1 MLFDVYDIDGTGEVG
16 VQELLHFVARES
28 QELLNAAQF
37 TKELF
42 YNVLDRNTDGVVTQD
57 EFLEALLMDPVMYDC
72 FAKSLV
78 AGIVRAPAAVCVC
91 VCHGVWVC
99 LLLLPV
105 LSAAACLQPGKRRRP
120 LERLVSTAG
129 AEAESQGRSLDLAM
143 LREVWQRASV
153 ALSPKSKSATPK
165 GDAAVRKTAKGEV
178 GMQRD
183 QFMAF
188 MLDVFGSKPGS

>member
-1 MLFDVYDIDGTGEVG
+1 MVGLTRLTSAKDNDKVCQRTSLTHSQSLIRTHSHSHSHSSHFISPPSQLAMLFDVYDIDGTGEVG

-78 AGIVRAPAAVCVC
+78 AGIVRTPAAVCVC
-91 VCHGVWVC
+91 TCV
-99 LLLLPV
+99 
-105 LSAAACLQPGKRRRP
+105 
-120 LERLVSTAG
+120 
-129 AEAESQGRSLDLAM
+129 
-143 LREVWQRASV
+143 RASSCYRYS
-153 ALSPKSKSATPK
+153 LECCCLPSAW
-165 GDAAVRKTAKGEV
+165 
-178 GMQRD
+178 
-183 QFMAF
+183 
-188 MLDVFGSKPGS
+188 